1 MNVLNPV
8 ANSTSLARERYPCW
22 PVANHTLARKPG
34 FYFTCWPF
42 YNGALTAAAVSG
54 PEREAKWQQRWADA
68 HIFEAEPNP
77 QQEKYFVNFPYPYV
91 NGYPHLGHG
100 FTLLRAEMMARYQRM
115 RGRNVL
121 WPFAFHCTGTPIAA
135 AAQRVAE
142 QEPSQLRA
150 LEQMGITGKLAK
162 SLAEPQA
169 WFEHFPER
177 FQQDL
182 QSLGLAVDWRRS
194 FITTDQNPA
203 YDTFIRWQF
212 NRLREGN
219 YLRKGSFPVV
229 WCPERETVVGDHDRI
244 SGEGE
249 TPQEYCLLKFRGD
262 AGTLV
267 AATLRPETVFG
278 QTNLWVD
285 GSGTYARVRVD
296 GEEWICS
303 EQMPD
308 KLQLQGHEVE
318 ELGTIAG
325 SELIGQRY
333 APPGIDRELIVLPAD
348 FCDATIGSG
357 IVTSVP
363 SDAPDD
369 WQGLADL
376 QESVELCAEWNLDHK
391 YIKKIEP
398 LAIIDSGELGTVP
411 APALC
416 RQMGVRDQHDRARL
430 EEAKQ
435 QLYLHSFQ
443 HGTMLDS
450 IGMNCAGLPVDVARE
465 KVRATLIASGDALR
479 YYELTGPARSRWL
492 TDCTVKIVEDQ
503 WFLKY
508 DDSDWT
514 ARTRK
519 ALDSMELFPKK
530 ARTQFEYVLDWLR
543 DWACAREHGL
553 GTRLPWD
560 DKWVI
565 ESLSDSTIY
574 MAYYTVAHHVNSLPV
589 EKLSEELF
597 EALFGNGDLAAVP
610 NIDAE
615 QVAAWRDEFEYWYPY
630 DLRVSGKDLIQ
641 NHLSFSLFNHTAVFP
656 PAKWPRGFAVN
667 GWVLVDGEKMSK
679 SRGNFYTIRQLI
691 DRYGADTTRLTLCN
705 SGEGL
710 DDPNWEGSFA
720 DTAGRK
726 LERWL
731 RFVTENAGGG
741 RDEPHPVDDWFA
753 ATLSQ
758 AVHDAGRACD
768 RMRFRTAMR
777 HLFFELPHHYRWYL
791 RRCGEPHREL
801 LHDYLSTVT
810 RGLAPIVPHLAEEAW
825 EVLDGDGFVSTA
837 SYPDGKPAS
846 DKLLRGEALIQRT
859 HADIEAIL
867 KVAHIESPQTITL
880 LVTPDWKWQAVGIAA
895 ELADERGRVE
905 MQHLMKMA
913 MSALPAEA
921 RKEAASFLKQWTLK
935 EIPTLGPGWAARY
948 MEQLNETIVLEQAA
962 DFLAD
967 AFDCRVIIAAAGDAK
982 DEAAS
987 KARQAAPLRP
997 AIFVK

>member
-1 MNVLNPV
+1 MNVLDAV
-8 ANSTSLARERYPCW
+8 ADSASLARERYPCR
-22 PVANHTLARKPG
+22 PEANHSSARKPG

-54 PEREAKWQQRWADA
+54 PEREVKWQQRWADTRL
-68 HIFEAEPNP
+68 FEAEPDP
-77 QQEKYFVNFPYPYV
+77 QREKYFVNFPYPYV

-150 LEQMGITGKLAK
+150 LEQMGITGELAA

-177 FQQDL
+177 FQEDL
-182 QSLGLAVDWRRS
+182 QALGLAVDWRRS

-212 NRLREGN
+212 NRLREGD

-229 WCPERETVVGDHDRI
+229 WCPERETVVGDHDRV

-285 GSGTYARVRVD
+285 GSGTYARARVD
-296 GEEWICS
+296 GEVWVCS
-303 EQMPD
+303 LQMPA
-308 KLQLQGHEVE
+308 KLRLQGHEVE

-325 SELIGQRY
+325 RELIGQRY
-333 APPGIDRELIVLPAD
+333 APPGIDHELIVLPAD
-348 FCDATIGSG
+348 FCDAAIGSG

-376 QESVELCAEWNLDHK
+376 QASAALCAKWGLD
-391 YIKKIEP
+391 YQDIKEIEP
-398 LAIIDSGELGTVP
+398 LGTVP
-411 APALC
+411 APGLC

-450 IGMNCAGLPVDVARE
+450 VGMGCAGLPVVAARE
-465 KVRATLIASGDALR
+465 KVREALIASGDAAR

-508 DDSDWT
+508 GDEAWT
-514 ARTRK
+514 ARTRE
-519 ALDSMELFPKK
+519 ALDTMTLFPRK
-530 ARTQFEYVLDWLR
+530 ARAQFEHVLGWLR
-543 DWACAREHGL
+543 DWACAREQGL

-574 MAYYTVAHHVNSLPV
+574 MAYYTIAHHVNSLPAG
-589 EKLSEELF
+589 KLSEKLF
-597 EALFGNGDLAAVP
+597 EALFGDGDPDGVP
-610 NIDAE
+610 GVDAE
-615 QVAAWRDEFEYWYPY
+615 QVAEWRSEFEYWYPY

-656 PAKWPRGFAVN
+656 PEKWPRGFAVN
-667 GWVLVDGEKMSK
+667 GWVLVNGEKMSK

-691 DRYGADTTRLTLCN
+691 DRYGADATRLTLCN

-720 DTAGRK
+720 DNAGRK
-726 LERWL
+726 LDRWL
-731 RFVTENAGGG
+731 RFVRDNAGSG

-753 ATLSQ
+753 AMLSQ
-758 AVHDAGRACD
+758 AACDARRACD

-777 HLFFELPHHYRWYL
+777 GLFFELPRHYRWYL
-791 RRCGEPHREL
+791 RRCGKPRRDL

-810 RGLAPIVPHLAEEAW
+810 RGLAPVVPHLAEEAW
-825 EVLDGDGFVSTA
+825 EILGGDGFVSDA
-837 SYPDGKPAS
+837 PYPDGEPALEE
-846 DKLLRGEALIQRT
+846 LLRGEELVQRT
-859 HADIEAIL
+859 HADIGAIL
-867 KVAHIESPQTITL
+867 KVARIASPQAITL
-880 LVTPDWKWQAVGIAA
+880 LITPGWKWQAVALASG
-895 ELADERGRVE
+895 LADERGRVD
-905 MQHLMKMA
+905 MQSLMKAAMA
-913 MSALPAEA
+913 TLPAA
-921 RKEAASFLKQWTLK
+921 AKQEAAAFLKQWALK
-935 EIPTLGPGWAARY
+935 EIPSLGPGWAARY
-948 MEQLNETIVLEQAA
+948 AERLDEAAVLEQAA
-962 DFLAD
+962 GFLAG
-967 AFDCRVIIAAAGDAK
+967 AFGCRVTVVAAGDASG
-982 DEAAS
+982 DAAS

>member
-1 MNVLNPV
+1 MSVP
-8 ANSTSLARERYPCW
+8 
-22 PVANHTLARKPG
+22 K
-34 FYFTCWPF
+34 
-42 YNGALTAAAVSG
+42 
-54 PEREAKWQQRWADA
+54 REAKWQQRWDA
-68 HIFEAEPNP
+68 ARLFEAEPDP
-77 QQEKYFVNFPYPYV
+77 EHEKYFVTFPYPYV

-142 QEPSQLRA
+142 REPGQLRA
-150 LEQMGITGKLAK
+150 LEQMGITGALAE

-203 YDTFIRWQF
+203 YDAFIRWQF
-212 NRLREGN
+212 NRLREGD

-262 AGTLV
+262 AGMLV

-285 GSGTYARVRVD
+285 GSGTYARARVD

-303 EQMPD
+303 QQMPA
-308 KLQLQGHEVE
+308 KLRLQGHEVE

-325 SELIGQRY
+325 RELIGQRFA
-333 APPGIDRELIVLPAD
+333 APGVDRELMVLPAD
-348 FCDATIGSG
+348 FCDAAIGSG

-376 QESVELCAEWNLDHK
+376 QDSAALCEQWGLNHK
-391 YIKKIEP
+391 YIKEIEP
-398 LAIIDSGELGTVP
+398 LAIIDSGEFGTVP

-416 RQMGVRDQHDRARL
+416 QQMGVRDQHDRARL
-430 EEAKQ
+430 EKAKQ

-450 IGMNCAGLPVDVARE
+450 VGMGCAGLPVDAARE
-465 KVRATLIASGDALR
+465 KVRAALIASSDAAR

-508 DDSDWT
+508 DDETWT
-514 ARTRK
+514 ARTRE
-519 ALDSMELFPKK
+519 ALGAMTIFPRK
-530 ARTQFEYVLDWLR
+530 ARAQFEYVLGWLR
-543 DWACAREHGL
+543 DWACAREQGL

-560 DKWVI
+560 EKWVI

-574 MAYYTVAHHVNSLPV
+574 MAYYTVAHHVNSLPAA
-589 EKLSEELF
+589 KLGEELF
-597 EALFGNGDLAAVP
+597 EALFGDGDPAAVP
-610 NIDAE
+610 GVDAK
-615 QVAAWRDEFEYWYPY
+615 QVAEWRAEFEYWYPY

-641 NHLSFSLFNHTAVFP
+641 NHLSFSLFNHTAVFSRE
-656 PAKWPRGFAVN
+656 KWPRGFAVN

-691 DRYGADTTRLTLCN
+691 DRYGADATRLTLCN

-710 DDPNWEGSFA
+710 DDPNWEASFA

-731 RFVTENAGGG
+731 RFVTANAGSG
-741 RDEPHPVDDWFA
+741 RDELHPSDDWFA
-753 ATLSQ
+753 AMLSQ
-758 AVHDAGRACD
+758 AAHDARCACD

-777 HLFFELPHHYRWYL
+777 RLFFELPRHYRWYL
-791 RRCGEPHREL
+791 RRCGTPRRDL

-810 RGLAPIVPHLAEEAW
+810 RGLAPIVPHLSEEAW
-825 EVLDGDGFVSTA
+825 ELLGGDGFASEA
-837 SYPDGKPAS
+837 SYPDGEPAPAT
-846 DKLLRGEALIQRT
+846 LLRGEALVQRT

-867 KVAHIESPQTITL
+867 KVARIESPQAITL
-880 LVTPDWKWQAVGIAA
+880 LVAPDWKWQAVGLAA
-895 ELADERGRVE
+895 ELADKRGRVD
-905 MQHLMKMA
+905 MQPLMKAAMA
-913 MSALPAEA
+913 ALPAAA
-921 RKEAASFLKQWTLK
+921 RKEAAAFLKRWVMQ
-935 EIPTLGPGWAARY
+935 EIPALGPGWAARY
-948 MEQLNETIVLEQAA
+948 AEQLDEAVVLEQASN
-962 DFLAD
+962 FLA
-967 AFDCRVIIAAAGDAK
+967 ATFGCEVAVAPAGDATGG
-982 DEAAS
+982 AAG